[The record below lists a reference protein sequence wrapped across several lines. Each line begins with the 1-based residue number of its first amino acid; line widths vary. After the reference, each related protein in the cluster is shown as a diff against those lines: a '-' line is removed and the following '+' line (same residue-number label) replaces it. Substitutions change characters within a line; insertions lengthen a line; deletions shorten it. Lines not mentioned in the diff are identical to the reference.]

1 MALAVAVLFPPA
13 ALQAQNSP
21 ATAAAVHRATLEQ
34 YCVGCH
40 SGPTPFAGLNLQPL
54 DASDL
59 EADGIIWEK
68 MLRKLR
74 NREMPPAGMPRP
86 DAATYEALVKY
97 IETGRDRLAETK
109 PNPGRTTLHRLNRTE
124 YANAIRD
131 LFALEIDV
139 AELLPA
145 DDIGYGDFGCYGAT
159 KVKPPNVDKLARRG
173 IRFTDAHSSAAT
185 CRSSW
190 PQTCIATLD
199 ALQRDFA
206 PFRAGW
212 FSSIA

>member
-1 MALAVAVLFPPA
+1 MIRTRAQALVGMTLAVAVLLPAA
-13 ALQAQNSP
+13 ALQAQNSSS
-21 ATAAAVHRATLEQ
+21 TDAAVHRATLEQ

-54 DASDL
+54 DTGNL
-59 EADGIIWEK
+59 EANGIIWEK

-86 DAATYEALVKY
+86 DAATYEALVNY

-124 YANAIRD
+124 YGNAIRD
-131 LFALEIDV
+131 LFAFEIDV

-145 DDIGYGDFGCYGAT
+145 T
-159 KVKPPNVDKLARRG
+159 AR
-173 IRFTDAHSSAAT
+173 
-185 CRSSW
+185 
-190 PQTCIATLD
+190 
-199 ALQRDFA
+199 
-206 PFRAGW
+206 
-212 FSSIA
+212 